1 MPISITPLVDQINTR
16 FVCSLD
22 TSTTAKL
29 TEAVTSLVTSVNRV
43 DTLNDLPLAS
53 DNTGTFYYVDSLCNY
68 RYSNGQTW
76 DNTYIPY
83 RYAIWTWGNN
93 STGQLGDNSVV
104 CRSSPVSVVGGFT
117 DWITTEA
124 ACAHTLATRK
134 NGTAWAWGINSTG
147 NLGDGTTVSKS
158 SPVSVVGGFTDWCY
172 VSGYLSSAAI
182 RTNGTLWTWGSNAQ
196 AHLGDNS
203 TVNKSSP
210 VSVVGGFNDWCQV
223 SVSSVHVSAVRTN
236 GTLWTWGSNAQGQ
249 LGDNSTVDRSSPVS
263 VVGGFNDWCQVSA
276 GSIHI
281 AAIRTNGTLWTWGGN
296 NVGQLGDNTETDRSS
311 PVSVIGNITNWCQVS
326 SGFRF
331 SAAVTTDSEIWAW
344 GENSCGKLGDN
355 STTNR
360 SSPVKVV
367 GGFTDWCQVSVA
379 GQHAA
384 AVRNNGS
391 IWTWGS
397 NAQAQLGDNSTV
409 DRSSPVSV
417 VGGFTD
423 WCYVDAMCI
432 STAGVRLNGRIW
444 SWGNPD
450 LGQLGDNQ
458 TATTRSSP
466 VALCG
471 GVEGWYCVTGAESHR
486 SAIAITC

>member
-22 TSTTAKL
+22 TSTTTKL

-43 DTLNDLPLAS
+43 DTVNDLPLAGE
-53 DNTGTFYYVDSLCNY
+53 NTGTFYYVDSLCNY

-147 NLGDGTTVSKS
+147 NLGDGTTVNRS

-223 SVSSVHVSAVRTN
+223 SVSSIHVSAVRTN
-236 GTLWTWGSNAQGQ
+236 GTLWA
-249 LGDNSTVDRSSPVS
+249 
-263 VVGGFNDWCQVSA
+263 
-276 GSIHI
+276 
-281 AAIRTNGTLWTWGGN
+281 WGGN
-296 NVGQLGDNTETDRSS
+296 NIGQLGDNTGTDRSS

-344 GENSCGKLGDN
+344 GENSCGKLGNN

-379 GQHAA
+379 RQHAA

-391 IWTWGS
+391 IWTWGC

-458 TATTRSSP
+458 TVTTRSSP

-471 GVEGWYCVTGAESHR
+471 AVEGWYCVTGAESHR

>member
-236 GTLWTWGSNAQGQ
+236 GTLWTWG
-249 LGDNSTVDRSSPVS
+249 
-263 VVGGFNDWCQVSA
+263 
-276 GSIHI
+276 
-281 AAIRTNGTLWTWGGN
+281 GN